1 MRWSFTVRRLLPV
14 ACAVLAVSLAGCGL
28 KDSTATTSTTS
39 PTTTTPTTESFT
51 RTFTLGGNGIDSFT
65 VSTAGSITLSLTTV
79 SPLSTMALGV
89 ALGTWDSTSLTCGT
103 IIVKN
108 DNARSGVTALTGTAT
123 AGNYCVKVYDSGNV
137 PTSWTVSY
145 TVQVVHP

>member
-1 MRWSFTVRRLLPV
+1 MRWSFSVRRLLPV
-14 ACAVLAVSLAGCGL
+14 AFAVLAVALAGCGL
-28 KDSTATTSTTS
+28 KNSTATTSTTS
-39 PTTTTPTTESFT
+39 PSTTTPTTESFT
-51 RTFTLGGNGIDSFT
+51 RTLALGGNGIDGFV
-65 VSTAGSITLSLTTV
+65 VSTAGSVTLSLTAV

-89 ALGTWDSTSLTCGT
+89 ALGTWDTTSLTCGT

-108 DNARSGVTALTGTAT
+108 DYAKSGTTALTGTAT

-137 PTSWTVSY
+137 PSDWTVSY

>member
-39 PTTTTPTTESFT
+39 PTTTTSTESFT
-51 RTFTLGGNGIDSFT
+51 RKFTLGGNGVDGFT
-65 VSTAGSITLSLTTV
+65 VSAAGSITLSLTAV

-108 DNARSGVTALTGTAT
+108 DNAKSGATALTGTAT

-137 PTSWTVSY
+137 PSDWTVSY